1 MAKKGKKVK
10 EPELTKKELKAQAKA
25 LALAEQE
32 KLEAKTKK
40 KGKGKEPAKEPKKS
54 KVSKA
59 VAKEVEGDD
68 WDEST
73 GSGGDFFKLKSGKH
87 IGRIRSV
94 VSLGQVQ
101 FTFNKVLDDKATS
114 ALGLVIEV
122 WSYEIKKGKVKITC
136 DQPAI
141 VYHVMKA
148 LNGNPKA
155 NYTKT
160 KKALGIKSPDQFK
173 GMAVGV
179 ELFTSDKGYMY
190 VHGAITG
197 LGLAEAK
204 ATPKLTA
211 KGHCVP
217 NLDKMTKEA
226 LLDLNPITQVKDYV
240 LQAVNLE
247 GTEAERIVAK
257 IRKDKPEYAMLR
269 GKPEDKSKGKGKK
282 SKKKLSEDD
291 EY

>member
-1 MAKKGKKVK
+1 MAKKDKV
-10 EPELTKKELKAQAKA
+10 ELTKKELKAKAKELAQA
-25 LALAEQE
+25 
-32 KLEAKTKK
+32 EAKKAADKSKK
-40 KGKGKEPAKEPKKS
+40 KEPKKS
-54 KVSKA
+54 KTSKA
-59 VAKEVEGDD
+59 VAKAVEGDS
-68 WDEST
+68 WDESE
-73 GSGGDFFKLKSGKH
+73 GSGGDYFKLKSGKH

-122 WSYEIKKGKVKITC
+122 WSYKIKNGKVKVTC

-173 GMAVGV
+173 GLAVAI
-179 ELFTSDKGYMY
+179 ELFTSEKGYMY
-190 VHGAITG
+190 VHGALAS

-247 GTEAERIVAK
+247 GTEAEKLIAK
-257 IRKDKPEYAMLR
+257 IRKSKPEYAKLR
-269 GKPEDKSKGKGKK
+269 GKTDDKGKGKNK
-282 SKKKLSEDD
+282 KPKKKLSESE